1 MNREPKLPGR
11 ICFVMLLSV
20 CLGCSQETESSSHHD
35 EHGHHHDHDHGHSE
49 RPESLQAAITE
60 LVVIRDNIR
69 NSMENDDPE
78 SAHEPLHQAG
88 ELLQVM
94 PELAADTDLPES
106 EWNSINEQID
116 RLLDAFGK
124 LDLAFH
130 DDSDPQAA
138 YESTSSA
145 IDEGVAAM
153 QAKLALLEDE
163 TMNPANEQ
171 EQHEHEELE
180 NHD

>member
-1 MNREPKLPGR
+1 MNREAKPLGVA
-11 ICFVMLLSV
+11 CLLTLLSV
-20 CLGCSQETESSSHHD
+20 FLGCNPETESSNHDD
-35 EHGHHHDHDHGHSE
+35 EHGHHHHHDHSG
-49 RPESLQAAITE
+49 RPETLHEAITE

-69 NSMENDDPE
+69 TSMENDDPD
-78 SAHEPLHQAG
+78 SAHDPLHHVAVVLQA
-88 ELLQVM
+88 M

-106 EWNSINEQID
+106 EWNSINEQVD
-116 RLLDAFGK
+116 RLLDAFEE

-138 YESTSSA
+138 YESASSA

-153 QAKLALLEDE
+153 QAKLPLLEAE
-163 TMNPANEQ
+163 PTNSAS
-171 EQHEHEELE
+171 EHSHDDHDGTE